1 MTVADVVAALA
12 LPSAAMVNQRVAKQ
26 MLADN
31 VAATVA
37 DKRSILDGID
47 QIQWLAA
54 LKPSNIGVPEFR
66 DDTRNYLELAVLSLE
81 LRVDAKTARLVE
93 LVHRAIP
100 YPVLLIVHADDGL
113 ALSLAHIRQAQND
126 VNKTVLHGESVLE
139 PIPANSIGQSFLQA
153 MALPRQPRSDLFT
166 FYQGWI
172 DTVMALEAAQV
183 TGHFILSENREQA
196 TIRHA
201 ALQQCRA
208 INLSIVGL
216 HKAAQKEKQ
225 LARQVAINLE
235 IKRLEAD
242 LIAAKTIL
250 TQRTK

>member
-1 MTVADVVAALA
+1 MTVADVVAALT

-31 VAATVA
+31 AAATAA

-47 QIQWLAA
+47 EIQWLAA

-66 DDTRNYLELAVLSLE
+66 DDTRSYLELAVLSLSM
-81 LRVDAKTARLVE
+81 RAGAKTARLVE

-100 YPVLLIVHADDGL
+100 YPVLLIVKTEDGL
-113 ALSLAHIRQAQND
+113 ALSLAHIRQAQNEAD
-126 VNKTVLHGESVLE
+126 KTVLDGESVLVT
-139 PIPANSIGQSFLQA
+139 IPADSIGQSFLQA
-153 MALPRQPRSDLFT
+153 LAVPRQPRGDLFSL
-166 FYQGWI
+166 YQGWI
-172 DTVMALEAAQV
+172 DTVVSLEAAQV
-183 TGHFILSENREQA
+183 TGHLILSTTREQA
-196 TIRHA
+196 TIRRT
-201 ALQQCRA
+201 ALQQFRA

-216 HKAAQKEKQ
+216 QKSAKNEKQ
-225 LARQVAINLE
+225 LARQVATNLE

-250 TQRTK
+250 TQGT

>member
-31 VAATVA
+31 AAATAA

-47 QIQWLAA
+47 EIQWLAA

-66 DDTRNYLELAVLSLE
+66 DDTRAYLELAVLSLSV
-81 LRVDAKTARLVE
+81 RTGAKTARLVE

-100 YPVLLIVHADDGL
+100 YPVLLIVHAEDGL
-113 ALSLAHIRQAQND
+113 ALSLAHIRQAQNEAD
-126 VNKTVLHGESVLE
+126 KTVLDGESVLAT
-139 PIPANSIGQSFLQA
+139 IPADSIGQSFLQA
-153 MALPRQPRSDLFT
+153 MALPRQPRGDLFSL
-166 FYQGWI
+166 YQGWI
-172 DTVMALEAAQV
+172 DTVVSLEAAQV
-183 TGHFILSENREQA
+183 TGHFILSTTREQA
-196 TIRHA
+196 RIRRT

-216 HKAAQKEKQ
+216 QKAAKKEKQ
-225 LARQVAINLE
+225 LARQVTVNLE
-235 IKRLEAD
+235 IKRLETE
-242 LIAAKTIL
+242 LLAAQTFL
-250 TQRTK
+250 TQGTQ